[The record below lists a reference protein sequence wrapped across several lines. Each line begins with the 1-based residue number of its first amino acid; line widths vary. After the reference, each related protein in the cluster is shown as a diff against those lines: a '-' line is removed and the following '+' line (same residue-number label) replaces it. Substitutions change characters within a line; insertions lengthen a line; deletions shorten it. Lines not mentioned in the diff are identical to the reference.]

1 MADEILRNGV
11 PHQVTTSLVTH
22 NAVLP
27 QNIFIKD
34 KAPALRD
41 SDLDDVAPSPEKR
54 DPANEFDQT
63 SDNVAPQTVPSY
75 PVSRDKLVTNEA
87 LLTTKSHIKD
97 NIQALKNLARSDN
110 RQSIAT
116 DKLEQNL
123 QTLGT
128 SRSIQEQKLY
138 LEKKSIKSNRQL
150 ISKSTT
156 ERVAPNLAPPNAT
169 SPGDLDSK
177 GFESQARD
185 FQKTDQS
192 HKDKHRPDENNAFQM
207 RVKKLKNQ
215 VRNVDNTLQNLDS
228 DQ

>member
-75 PVSRDKLVTNEA
+75 PR
-87 LLTTKSHIKD
+87 
-97 NIQALKNLARSDN
+97 IQ
-110 RQSIAT
+110 RQA
-116 DKLEQNL
+116 
-123 QTLGT
+123 G
-128 SRSIQEQKLY
+128 
-138 LEKKSIKSNRQL
+138 
-150 ISKSTT
+150 
-156 ERVAPNLAPPNAT
+156 
-169 SPGDLDSK
+169 
-177 GFESQARD
+177 
-185 FQKTDQS
+185 
-192 HKDKHRPDENNAFQM
+192 HK
-207 RVKKLKNQ
+207 
-215 VRNVDNTLQNLDS
+215 
-228 DQ
+228 